1 MKKTSL
7 LFGAIGLL
15 LAGNAFGAM
24 TIKLTTDSNTGGNG
38 GGAFYA
44 QTSANGNFETFCI
57 DPSHSFT
64 AGKTYNYNISQNT
77 TDPNISY
84 ISTTKHGHTTV
95 TKVTTENY
103 ISIGTAFLYSSF
115 LDGDLGNNW
124 TKSDSTLLQQTL
136 WALEGEISNVS
147 NILKASNQFY
157 QDLIKKFGSIGAA
170 EVDAGADNIY
180 GVAVM
185 NLYDPKTGALAQSQL
200 VRCYTPPVVSVPEPS
215 TIVAGA
221 LLLLPLGVSALKVLR
236 RKQVTAS

>member
-24 TIKLTTDSNTGGNG
+24 TITLTTDSKTGSNG
-38 GGAFYA
+38 GGEFFAK
-44 QTSANGNFETFCI
+44 TSGNGNFETFCI

-64 AGKTYNYNISQNT
+64 TGKKYNYTISQNT

-84 ISTTKHGHTTV
+84 TYNKWGQK
-95 TKVTTENY
+95 TKVTTVNY
-103 ISIGTAFLYSSF
+103 ISIGTAFLYSEF
-115 LDGDLGNNW
+115 LDNDFGTW
-124 TKSDSTLLQQTL
+124 SSSKSTLLQNTF
-136 WALEGEISNVS
+136 WALEGEISNIS
-147 NILKASNQFY
+147 SILNTGNMFY
-157 QDLIKKFGSIGAA
+157 NDLIAQFGSIGNA
-170 EVDAGADNIY
+170 EKDAGADNIY

-215 TIVAGA
+215 TVVAGA
-221 LLLLPLGVSALKVLR
+221 LLLLPLGVSVLKVLR